1 MLMFGGKG
9 LMQAPIIVFSGPCF
23 SIVIFSCII
32 FNQNTSN
39 GPMLVC
45 WFQQRWSNVGML
57 ISTTLTRDYGER
69 GGGKR
74 LIFAICKAVKV

>member
-1 MLMFGGKG
+1 MLMFGGEG
-9 LMQAPIIVFSGPCF
+9 LMQAPIIVFSGPCS
-23 SIVIFSCII
+23 SIVTFSCVI

-45 WFQQRWSNVGML
+45 WFQQHWSNVGML

-69 GGGKR
+69 GREGKG
-74 LIFAICKAVKV
+74 

>member
-23 SIVIFSCII
+23 SIVIFSCVI

-39 GPMLVC
+39 GPALVC
-45 WFQQRWSNVGML
+45 WLQQRWSSVGML

-69 GGGKR
+69 VGGKR
-74 LIFAICKAVKV
+74 LIFAICQAVKV

>member
-9 LMQAPIIVFSGPCF
+9 LMQAPK
-23 SIVIFSCII
+23 
-32 FNQNTSN
+32 QNTSN

-69 GGGKR
+69 GGGR
-74 LIFAICKAVKV
+74 EKVDFCYMSGR

>member
-1 MLMFGGKG
+1 MLMFGGKL
-9 LMQAPIIVFSGPCF
+9 LMQAPIIVFSGPYF
-23 SIVIFSCII
+23 SIVIFSCVI

-45 WFQQRWSNVGML
+45 WLQQRWSSVGML

-69 GGGKR
+69 VGGKR
-74 LIFAICKAVKV
+74 LIFAICQAVKV

>member
-9 LMQAPIIVFSGPCF
+9 LMQAPIIVFSGPYF
-23 SIVIFSCII
+23 SIVIFSCVI

-45 WFQQRWSNVGML
+45 WLQQRWSSVGML

-69 GGGKR
+69 VGGKR
-74 LIFAICKAVKV
+74 LIFAICQAVKV